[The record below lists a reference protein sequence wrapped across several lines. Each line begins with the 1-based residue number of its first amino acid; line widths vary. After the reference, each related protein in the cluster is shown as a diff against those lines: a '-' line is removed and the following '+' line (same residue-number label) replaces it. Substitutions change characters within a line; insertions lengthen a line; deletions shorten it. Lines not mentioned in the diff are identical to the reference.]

1 MMKLELTDR
10 EVEVIRL
17 ALREKQEGHRK
28 HGFLNLAVETAELRS
43 KISDFVLDNAKSRV

>member
-1 MMKLELTDR
+1 MKLELTDR

-17 ALREKQEGHRK
+17 ALREKQEAHRK

-43 KISDFVLDNAKSRV
+43 KISDFVLDNSRAIV